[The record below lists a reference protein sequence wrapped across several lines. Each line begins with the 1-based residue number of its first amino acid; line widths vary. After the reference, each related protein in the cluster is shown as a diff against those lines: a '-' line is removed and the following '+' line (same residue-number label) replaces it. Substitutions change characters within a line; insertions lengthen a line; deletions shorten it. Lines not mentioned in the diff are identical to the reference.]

1 MEFKYFWKNGELLPI
16 EKAVVPLSNVEY
28 QYGFGVYEN
37 IRVHDGAPYFLKDH
51 IERLEESARIIGLAH
66 SFDGAFVGKSIA
78 KLTEKN
84 GRESYNIKI
93 LLVGGKEPSLFIL
106 CLNPLF
112 PDKKLYAE
120 GATFVTYE
128 YERQFPHAKTLN
140 MLPSYLAYKKAR
152 EVGCY
157 DALLVNSKGCVTEGT
172 RTNFFCIRK
181 RTLVSPPESKILL
194 GVTRKAV
201 LKVAKDRGF
210 AFEEKDIPLSG
221 VGSYDGAFVTSTS
234 SKIIPVRSID
244 SREIDPPS
252 SELRELMGVFDT
264 FLSECKGALI
274 PLEAGSKSSHA

>member
-1 MEFKYFWKNGELLPI
+1 MEFKYFSKNGELLPI

-172 RTNFFCIRK
+172 RTSRLRRAKYSSASREKPCSR
-181 RTLVSPPESKILL
+181 S
-194 GVTRKAV
+194 
-201 LKVAKDRGF
+201 LKTG
-210 AFEEKDIPLSG
+210 
-221 VGSYDGAFVTSTS
+221 
-234 SKIIPVRSID
+234 D
-244 SREIDPPS
+244 SRSKKKTFPS
-252 SELRELMGVFDT
+252 P
-264 FLSECKGALI
+264 AW
-274 PLEAGSKSSHA
+274 EATTARS